1 MNNDEGNMH
10 GQDKGPLQLQQLE
23 QVLEQVMVGLEK
35 GRNDV
40 FDIAN
45 DCHKQISLLN
55 KELAAINQANLE
67 IIEQVEACEKQERLA
82 RIRLMEVSRRFN
94 KFAEQEVK
102 EVYDNARGLQLK
114 LQEIRQKERY
124 LRSRRD
130 ELARQIKQYQLIS
143 QKAER
148 FLNSAAT
155 SLKLLQGNV
164 GKIGDTLDEVYRKQQ
179 MEIWIIE
186 SQEAERRKIAREIHD
201 GPAQSLASMLIR
213 LDLVAR
219 MITNEQKNVQ
229 QELNDIKEIGQESL
243 TDIRRIMFDLK
254 PALVNDECFSTALKE
269 YFNDYE
275 AKYNFDIEF
284 VQFGQEHKYDLAVEL
299 GLYRMVQEAITN
311 VRKHAGVNKALVKME
326 DSGKNLTLIIK
337 DEGQGFDINR
347 MANRQESY
355 GILGMKE
362 RVKLFGGQ
370 LDIKS
375 SPGAGTQ
382 IIITVP
388 VEGEANNERQDKG
401 YYSR

>member
-55 KELAAINQANLE
+55 KELEAINQANLE

-143 QKAER
+143 RKAER

-229 QELNDIKEIGQESL
+229 QELSDIKEIGQESL

-284 VQFGQEHKYDLAVEL
+284 VQLGQEDKYDLAVEL